1 MKLHLDSVKPE
12 KDPTQQVS
20 GKQSI
25 YSNST
30 VHESEKFGIYFVSI
44 LDHIPVRL
52 NHMICQY

>member
-1 MKLHLDSVKPE
+1 LDSVKPE
-12 KDPTQQVS
+12 KEPTQQVS

-52 NHMICQY
+52 NYMI